1 MKLLLSLSL
10 AAVLLCSTLFA
21 QLPTG
26 TRIDGYKGIWFELTQ
41 KSEYGD
47 KYSGGLGTYTAK
59 HHPLAIYS
67 KEANKTFFV
76 YGGAVSPDRRDLLA
90 MISYYDHTTGKVP
103 KPVVVH
109 QKPDVI
115 DPHDNP
121 SISMDAQG
129 HIWVF
134 VSGRGSI
141 RSGFIYRSTT
151 PYSIDSFEQIKE
163 DEFAYPQPWFI
174 DQSGF
179 MFLFTK
185 YTDGREL
192 YWSTSQ
198 DGRTW
203 APTQKL
209 ASGGHYQMSNRLEN
223 RIITAFNVHPEG
235 VDTRTNLYVLQTEDM
250 GKTWTTASGE
260 TVQTPVEGLQN
271 PALIRDYQAENRL
284 VYLKDIQFDADGNP
298 LLLYITSNF
307 HAPGPKGEPRWW
319 TLARW
324 TGSSWQFQ
332 EITRST
338 HNYDMGSLYI
348 EPYGTW
354 RIIAPTEPGP
364 QQWGTGGDMAM
375 WVSTDSGATWIKE
388 KVLTRDSE
396 YNHAYAR
403 RPVNAHPDFYAF
415 WADGHAHDFSPSRI
429 YFTNQTG
436 DAVWQLPYDM
446 ETEFATPVKISN

>member
-1 MKLLLSLSL
+1 MKLFLLNSLM
-10 AAVLLCSTLFA
+10 AMLLCSSLFA

-26 TRIDGYKGIWFELTQ
+26 TRIDGYKGVWFELTQ

-67 KEANKTFFV
+67 QEANKTFFV
-76 YGGAVSPDRRDLLA
+76 YGGTTSPDTRDLLA
-90 MISYYDHTTGKVP
+90 MISYYDHDIGNVP
-103 KPVVVH
+103 KPVVLH

-121 SISMDAQG
+121 SISMDARG

-141 RSGFIYRSTT
+141 RSGFMYRSTT
-151 PYSIDSFEQIKE
+151 PYSIESFEQIKE

-174 DQSGF
+174 DQTGF

-185 YTDGREL
+185 YTKGREL
-192 YWSTSQ
+192 YWSTSEN
-198 DGRTW
+198 GRTW
-203 APTQKL
+203 SPTQKL
-209 ASGGHYQMSNRLEN
+209 ASGGHYQMSNRLGN
-223 RIITAFNVHPEG
+223 RIFTAFNVHPDG
-235 VDTRTNLYVLQTEDM
+235 VDTRTNLYFVQTEDM
-250 GKTWTTASGE
+250 GKTWTTAAGE
-260 TVQTPVEGLQN
+260 PVQTPVEGSQN

-307 HAPGPKGEPRWW
+307 HQPGPKGEPRWW

-324 TGSSWQFQ
+324 TGFCWQFQ

-348 EPYGTW
+348 EPDGTW

-364 QQWGTGGDMAM
+364 QYWGIGGDMAM
-375 WVSTDSGATWIKE
+375 WISTDSGATWIKE
-388 KVLTRDSE
+388 KVLTHDSD

-415 WADGHAHDFSPSRI
+415 WADGHAHELSPSRL
-429 YFTNQTG
+429 YFTNKTG
-436 DAVWQLPYDM
+436 DTVWQLPYEM
-446 ETEFATPVKISN
+446 ETEFAVPVKIGN